1 MEDREW
7 IWFRVSDTGIGM
19 TPEQLVKLFQT
30 FSQAD
35 TSTTRKFGGSG
46 LGLALT
52 RRFCQLMG
60 GDVTVNSVP
69 GESSTFTIKVPA
81 SRQRTG
87 TPGNRGRRCP
97 PKSQTAVAQGVRRG
111 HRGAAAHRQQRAG
124 H

>member
-1 MEDREW
+1 MDDREW

-81 SRQRTG
+81 TVS
-87 TPGNRGRRCP
+87 
-97 PKSQTAVAQGVRRG
+97 
-111 HRGAAAHRQQRAG
+111 GA
-124 H
+124 

>member
-60 GDVTVNSVP
+60 GDVTVHSVP
-69 GESSTFTIKVPA
+69 GESSTFTIKVPGDC
-81 SRQRTG
+81 QRG
-87 TPGNRGRRCP
+87 
-97 PKSQTAVAQGVRRG
+97 
-111 HRGAAAHRQQRAG
+111 
-124 H
+124 